1 MKNMIETLDTKEMV
15 FGLIQQDPLFAV
27 LQGTPLEE
35 ILYSD
40 AYLNDINE
48 KKFYSTAEVASWFDI
63 TEKKVRY
70 YSKPFEYYIFD
81 DMKDTLKTSSSIRF
95 NLPAILKL
103 RMILLLKD
111 EYRVRG
117 LRLILGIDENGK
129 FINQQLTATTNFT
142 SPDKLEN
149 KVEVLGNVLQQMMQ
163 TGLFNLQ
170 QEDESGALQIAVN
183 KDFLTQNMLI
193 QTSESNNQII
203 EIQQETQKLKYENE
217 RLQKQIAELRE
228 DNAKDVVM
236 KIRER
241 FIENEIVS
249 TLRTEALQQFSTQ
262 KKAGFFAKLFQ
273 STQIEVE
280 KEKFIDSYISKH
292 LTERLEVA
300 LIQYYE

>member
-1 MKNMIETLDTKEMV
+1 MIETLDAKEMV
-15 FGLIQQDPLFAV
+15 FGIIQQDPLFAV
-27 LQGTPLEE
+27 LRDTPLEE
-35 ILYSD
+35 VLYRD

-48 KKFYSTAEVASWFDI
+48 KKYYSTAEVASWFEI

-70 YSKPFEYYIFD
+70 YCKPFEQYIFD
-81 DMKDTLKTSSSIRF
+81 DMMDNLKTPSSIRF

-117 LRLILGIDENGK
+117 LRLILGMDENGQ
-129 FINQQLTATTNFT
+129 FINQQLTATTDFK
-142 SPDKLEN
+142 SPDELVN

-170 QEDESGALQIAVN
+170 QEDESGTLQIAVN
-183 KDFLTQNMLI
+183 KDFLTQNMLV
-193 QTSESNNQII
+193 QASESTNQII

-241 FIENEIVS
+241 FIENELVS
-249 TLRTEALQQFSTQ
+249 TLRTEALQQFSNE
-262 KKAGFFAKLFQ
+262 KKPGFFAKLFN
-273 STQIEVE
+273 STQIEME

-292 LTERLEVA
+292 LAERLEVA
-300 LIQYYE
+300 LIEYYE

>member
-1 MKNMIETLDTKEMV
+1 MIETHDAKEMV
-15 FGLIQQDPLFAV
+15 FGIIQHDPLFAI
-27 LQGTPLEE
+27 LRDTPLEE
-35 ILYSD
+35 VLYSD
-40 AYLNDINE
+40 SYLSDLNE

-70 YSKPFEYYIFD
+70 YSKPFEQYIFD
-81 DMKDTLKTSSSIRF
+81 DLKDTLKTSSSIRF

-117 LRLILGIDENGK
+117 LRLILGMDENGQLT
-129 FINQQLTATTNFT
+129 NQQLTATAELT
-142 SPDKLEN
+142 SPDNLVN

-170 QEDESGALQIAVN
+170 QEDENGALQIAVN
-183 KDFLTQNMLI
+183 KDFLTQNMLA
-193 QTSESNNQII
+193 QSSESNNQII
-203 EIQQETQKLKYENE
+203 EIQQETLKLKYENE
-217 RLQKQIAELRE
+217 RLQKQITELRE
-228 DNAKDVVM
+228 DNAKDVVI

-262 KKAGFFAKLFQ
+262 KKPSFFAKLFH
-273 STQIEVE
+273 STQIEME
-280 KEKFIDSYISKH
+280 KEQFIDVYITKH
-292 LTERLEVA
+292 LAERLEVA
-300 LIQYYE
+300 LIEYYE

>member
-1 MKNMIETLDTKEMV
+1 MIETHDAKEMV
-15 FGLIQQDPLFAV
+15 FGIIQHDPLFAI
-27 LQGTPLEE
+27 LRDTPLEE
-35 ILYSD
+35 VLYSD
-40 AYLNDINE
+40 SYLSDLNE

-70 YSKPFEYYIFD
+70 YSKPFEQYIFD
-81 DMKDTLKTSSSIRF
+81 DLKDTLKTSSSIRF

-117 LRLILGIDENGK
+117 LRLILGMDENGQLT
-129 FINQQLTATTNFT
+129 NQQLTATAELT
-142 SPDKLEN
+142 SPDNLVN

-170 QEDESGALQIAVN
+170 QEDENGALQIAVN
-183 KDFLTQNMLI
+183 KDFLTQNMLA
-193 QTSESNNQII
+193 QSSESNNQII
-203 EIQQETQKLKYENE
+203 EIQQETLKLKYENE

-249 TLRTEALQQFSTQ
+249 TLRTEALQQFSTE
-262 KKAGFFAKLFQ
+262 KKPGFFVKLFH
-273 STQIEVE
+273 STQIEME
-280 KEKFIDSYISKH
+280 KEQFIDCYITKH
-292 LTERLEVA
+292 LAERLEVA
-300 LIQYYE
+300 LIEYYE

>member
-1 MKNMIETLDTKEMV
+1 MIETHNAKEMV
-15 FGLIQQDPLFAV
+15 FGIIQHDPLFAV

-70 YSKPFEYYIFD
+70 YSKPFEHYIFD
-81 DMKDTLKTSSSIRF
+81 DMKDNLKTTAAIRF
-95 NLPAILKL
+95 NIPAILKL

-117 LRLILGIDENGK
+117 LRLVLGMDENGQY
-129 FINQQLTATTNFT
+129 INQQLTATTDFT
-142 SPDKLEN
+142 SPDELVN

-183 KDFLTQNMLI
+183 KDFLTQNMLV
-193 QTSESNNQII
+193 QATESTNQII

-249 TLRTEALQQFSTQ
+249 TLRTEALQQFSTE
-262 KKAGFFAKLFQ
+262 KKPGFFAKLFH
-273 STQIEVE
+273 STQIEME
-280 KEKFIDSYISKH
+280 KEQFIDGYITKH
-292 LTERLEVA
+292 LAERLEVA
-300 LIQYYE
+300 LIEYYE